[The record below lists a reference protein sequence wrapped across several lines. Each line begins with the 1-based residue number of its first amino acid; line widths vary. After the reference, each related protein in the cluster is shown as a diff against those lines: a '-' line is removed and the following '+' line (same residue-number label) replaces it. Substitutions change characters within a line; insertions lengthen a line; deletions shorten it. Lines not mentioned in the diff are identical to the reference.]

1 MFRHNTNRETC
12 PESWETRPK
21 EKTGRNKTMKHRIL
35 AAVLCV
41 CLALTSLYIPAL
53 AGDTE
58 NGTPAPME
66 EPVEATPAP
75 AETTPAPVEE
85 MTVEAEEQP
94 LEAADVPS
102 TQAWGDPKIHGVV
115 LEVGTYY
122 KNDPSASC
130 GFSEATAD
138 DYNFYFDGT
147 TLFLRNADLKGTG
160 NQPMGSAL
168 LTVFIPLVIDLT
180 GENRFSV
187 NANYTPITG
196 GDITIRGDGSLA
208 LEGGITAITRLTMES
223 GTVTV
228 DRIQPRSFGASGKGL
243 CYKGGNFT
251 ATAFG
256 GDGDGSYGPYYG
268 LNIIAEFYRW
278 KTNLSKDY
286 MPSIFETCPDPN
298 GISLSLVQ
306 MDDPFRSK
314 LRVNPATNEWEVSYD
329 GGTTWKS
336 LGVKA
341 TGEDGKDGR
350 DGRTPSV
357 GLNGNWWIGS
367 MDTGVKAVGTDGR
380 DGVDGKNGADGLTPA
395 IGENGNWWIG
405 DTDTGVKAGGA
416 DGKDGTDGLTPTIGE
431 NGNWWIGDT
440 DTGVKAAASDGRDG
454 ADGKDG
460 VDGKDGANGK
470 DGVDGKDGT
479 DGAQGAPGL
488 TPSIGGNGNWWL
500 GNTDTGVRAAGTTGA
515 TGAAGATGATGA
527 TGAAGRNGTD
537 GKDGKDGKDGV
548 GIREVS
554 LNGSGELIVTLTD
567 GTETNLGKITGKD
580 GAPGVGISSVQVGE
594 NGMLTVT
601 LSNGESVEAG
611 AVFSAQEGKTVKT
624 VSYITAAAA
633 VLAFL
638 WLAVLTALFAKSR
651 RTAVHR

>member
-1 MFRHNTNRETC
+1 
-12 PESWETRPK
+12 
-21 EKTGRNKTMKHRIL
+21 MKHRIL
-35 AAVLCV
+35 AAMICV
-41 CLALTSLYIPAL
+41 CAALTSLCVPAL
-53 AGDTE
+53 ADDTE
-58 NGTPAPME
+58 AETPV
-66 EPVEATPAP
+66 PVEATPAP
-75 AETTPAPVEE
+75 AETTPAPAETTPAPVVEPVEE
-85 MTVEAEEQP
+85 TTAQP
-94 LEAADVPS
+94 LGAANVPS
-102 TQAWGDPKIHGVV
+102 VRANWNDPKINGTF

-122 KNDPSASC
+122 KNDPSNNR

-168 LTVFIPLVIDLT
+168 LLVYIPLVIDLT

-187 NANYTPITG
+187 NTSYYPIIAQN
-196 GDITIRGDGSLA
+196 ITIRGSGSLT
-208 LEGGITAITRLTMES
+208 LVGGTANITRLTMES
-223 GTVTV
+223 GTFIT
-228 DRIQPRSFGASGKGL
+228 DDLRPSSTSAEGKGL
-243 CYKGGNFT
+243 YFNGGCFT
-251 ATAFG
+251 ANQHFSG
-256 GDGDGSYGPYYG
+256 QMG
-268 LNIIAEFYRW
+268 LYIGAEFYRW
-278 KTNLSKDY
+278 KTDLSRDY
-286 MPSIFETCPDPN
+286 MPSIFETCPYP
-298 GISLSLVQ
+298 GGMPLSLVQ

-329 GGTTWKS
+329 SGTTWKS

-357 GLNGNWWIGS
+357 GPNGNWWIGI
-367 MDTGVKAVGTDGR
+367 MDTGVKAEGTDGR

-416 DGKDGTDGLTPTIGE
+416 DGKNGADGKDGTDGLTPTIGE

-440 DTGVKAAASDGRDG
+440 DTGVKAAAADGRDG

-460 VDGKDGANGK
+460 VDGKDGANGKDGIDGK

-554 LNGSGELIVTLTD
+554 LNDSGELIVALAD
-567 GTETNLGKITGKD
+567 GTETNLGKITGED

-601 LSNGESVEAG
+601 LTNGESVEAG
-611 AVFSAQEGKTVKT
+611 AVFSAQEGKTVRT

-633 VLAFL
+633 ALALL
-638 WLAVLTALFAKSR
+638 WLAVLTTLFAKSR

>member
-1 MFRHNTNRETC
+1 
-12 PESWETRPK
+12 
-21 EKTGRNKTMKHRIL
+21 MKHRIL
-35 AAVLCV
+35 AAMICV
-41 CLALTSLYIPAL
+41 CAALTSLCVPAL
-53 AGDTE
+53 ADDTE
-58 NGTPAPME
+58 AETPV
-66 EPVEATPAP
+66 PVEATPAP
-75 AETTPAPVEE
+75 AETTPAPVREPVGASVEE
-85 MTVEAEEQP
+85 TTAETKVQP
-94 LEAADVPS
+94 LEAANVPS
-102 TQAWGDPKIHGVV
+102 VRANWNDPKINGTF

-122 KNDPSASC
+122 KNDPSDNR

-168 LTVFIPLVIDLT
+168 LSVFIPLVIDLT

-187 NANYTPITG
+187 NTLYYPISASN
-196 GDITIRGDGSLA
+196 ITIRGSGSLT
-208 LEGGITAITRLTMES
+208 LTGGTACITNLTMES
-223 GTVTV
+223 GTVV
-228 DRIQPRSFGASGKGL
+228 ADRIQPSTFAAPDKGL
-243 CYKGGNFT
+243 YYKGGNFT
-251 ATAFG
+251 VTAFG

-268 LNIIAEFYRW
+268 LYIFAEFYRW

-314 LRVNPATNEWEVSYD
+314 LRVNPDTNEWEVSYD
-329 GGTTWKS
+329 SGITWKS

-416 DGKDGTDGLTPTIGE
+416 DGKDGADGLTPTIGE

-440 DTGVKAAASDGRDG
+440 DTGVKAAAADGRDG

-460 VDGKDGANGK
+460 VDGKDGANGKDGIDGK

-554 LNGSGELIVTLTD
+554 LNDSGELIVTLTD
-567 GTETNLGKITGKD
+567 GTETNLGKITGED

-611 AVFSAQEGKTVKT
+611 AVFSAQEGKTVRT

-633 VLAFL
+633 ALAFL
-638 WLAVLTALFAKSR
+638 WLAVLTTLFAKSR

>member
-1 MFRHNTNRETC
+1 
-12 PESWETRPK
+12 
-21 EKTGRNKTMKHRIL
+21 MKHRIL
-35 AAVLCV
+35 AAMICV
-41 CLALTSLYIPAL
+41 CLALTSLCIPAL
-53 AGDTE
+53 ADDTE
-58 NGTPAPME
+58 AETPV
-66 EPVEATPAP
+66 PVEATPAP
-75 AETTPAPVEE
+75 AETTPAPVMEPVEETVGASVEE
-85 MTVEAEEQP
+85 MTAQP
-94 LEAADVPS
+94 LGAANVPS
-102 TQAWGDPKIHGVV
+102 VRANWNDPKINGVF

-122 KNDPSASC
+122 KNDPSDNR

-138 DYNFYFDGT
+138 DYNFRFDGT

-168 LTVFIPLVIDLT
+168 LSVFIPLVIDLT

-187 NANYTPITG
+187 NTSYYPIIAPN
-196 GDITIRGDGSLA
+196 ITIRGNGSLT
-208 LEGGITAITRLTMES
+208 LVGETAYITRLTMES
-223 GTVTV
+223 GTFITDDLRPSSTSAEGRGLYFNGGRFTV
-228 DRIQPRSFGASGKGL
+228 NKRFDWQMGL
-243 CYKGGNFT
+243 YIG
-251 ATAFG
+251 
-256 GDGDGSYGPYYG
+256 
-268 LNIIAEFYRW
+268 AEFYRW
-278 KTNLSKDY
+278 KTDLSRDY
-286 MPSIFETCPDPN
+286 MPSIFETCPYPDGKP
-298 GISLSLVQ
+298 LSLVQ

-341 TGEDGKDGR
+341 TGEDGKDG
-350 DGRTPSV
+350 
-357 GLNGNWWIGS
+357 
-367 MDTGVKAVGTDGR
+367 
-380 DGVDGKNGADGLTPA
+380 
-395 IGENGNWWIG
+395 
-405 DTDTGVKAGGA
+405 
-416 DGKDGTDGLTPTIGE
+416 TDGLTPTIGE

-440 DTGVKAAASDGRDG
+440 DTGVKAAAADGRDG

-460 VDGKDGANGK
+460 VDGKDGANGKDGIDGK

-554 LNGSGELIVTLTD
+554 LNDSGELIVALTD
-567 GTETNLGKITGKD
+567 GTETNLGKITGED

-611 AVFSAQEGKTVKT
+611 AVFSAQEGKTVRT

-633 VLAFL
+633 ALAFL
-638 WLAVLTALFAKSR
+638 WLAVLTTLFAKSR

>member
-1 MFRHNTNRETC
+1 
-12 PESWETRPK
+12 
-21 EKTGRNKTMKHRIL
+21 MKHRIL
-35 AAVLCV
+35 AAMICV
-41 CLALTSLYIPAL
+41 CLALTSLCVPAL
-53 AGDTE
+53 ADDTE
-58 NGTPAPME
+58 AETPV
-66 EPVEATPAP
+66 PVEATPAP
-75 AETTPAPVEE
+75 AEATPAPVMEPVEETVGASVEE
-85 MTVEAEEQP
+85 MTAQP
-94 LEAADVPS
+94 LGAANVPS
-102 TQAWGDPKIHGVV
+102 VRANWNDPKINGTF

-122 KNDPSASC
+122 KNDPSDNR

-168 LTVFIPLVIDLT
+168 LSVFIPLVIDLT

-187 NANYTPITG
+187 NTSYYPIIAPN
-196 GDITIRGDGSLA
+196 ITIRGNGSLT
-208 LEGGITAITRLTMES
+208 LVGETAYITRLTMES
-223 GTVTV
+223 GTFITDDLRPSSTSAEGRGLYFNGGRFTV
-228 DRIQPRSFGASGKGL
+228 NKHFDWQMGL
-243 CYKGGNFT
+243 YIG
-251 ATAFG
+251 
-256 GDGDGSYGPYYG
+256 
-268 LNIIAEFYRW
+268 AEFYRW
-278 KTNLSKDY
+278 KTDLSRDY
-286 MPSIFETCPDPN
+286 MPSIFETCPYPDGKP
-298 GISLSLVQ
+298 LSLVQ

-329 GGTTWKS
+329 SGTTWKS

-341 TGEDGKDGR
+341 TGE
-350 DGRTPSV
+350 
-357 GLNGNWWIGS
+357 
-367 MDTGVKAVGTDGR
+367 
-380 DGVDGKNGADGLTPA
+380 
-395 IGENGNWWIG
+395 
-405 DTDTGVKAGGA
+405 

-440 DTGVKAAASDGRDG
+440 DTGVKAAAADGRDG

-460 VDGKDGANGK
+460 VDGKDGANGKDGIDGK

-488 TPSIGGNGNWWL
+488 TPSIGDNGNWWL
-500 GNTDTGVRAAGTTGA
+500 GDTDTGVRAAGTTGA

-554 LNGSGELIVTLTD
+554 LNDSGELIVTFTD
-567 GTETNLGKITGKD
+567 GTETNLGKITGED

-594 NGMLTVT
+594 NGILTVT

-611 AVFSAQEGKTVKT
+611 AVFSAQEGKTVRT

-633 VLAFL
+633 ALAFL
-638 WLAVLTALFAKSR
+638 WLAVLTTLFAKSR

>member
-1 MFRHNTNRETC
+1 
-12 PESWETRPK
+12 
-21 EKTGRNKTMKHRIL
+21 MKHRIL
-35 AAVLCV
+35 AAMICV
-41 CLALTSLYIPAL
+41 CLALTSLCIPAL
-53 AGDTE
+53 ADDTE
-58 NGTPAPME
+58 AETPV
-66 EPVEATPAP
+66 PVEATPAP
-75 AETTPAPVEE
+75 AETTPAPVVEPVEE
-85 MTVEAEEQP
+85 TTAQP
-94 LEAADVPS
+94 LGAANVPS
-102 TQAWGDPKIHGVV
+102 VRANWNDPKINGTF

-122 KNDPSASC
+122 KNDPSDNR

-147 TLFLRNADLKGTG
+147 TLFLRNADLKGKG

-168 LTVFIPLVIDLT
+168 LSVYIPLVIDLT

-187 NANYTPITG
+187 NANDTPITG

-223 GTVTV
+223 GTVV
-228 DRIQPRSFGASGKGL
+228 ADRIQPSTFAAPRKGL
-243 CYKGGNFT
+243 YYKGGNFT
-251 ATAFG
+251 VTAFG

-268 LNIIAEFYRW
+268 LYIFAEFYRW

-314 LRVNPATNEWEVSYD
+314 LRVNPDTNEWEVSYD
-329 GGTTWKS
+329 SGITWKS

-341 TGEDGKDGR
+341 TGEDGKDG
-350 DGRTPSV
+350 
-357 GLNGNWWIGS
+357 
-367 MDTGVKAVGTDGR
+367 A
-380 DGVDGKNGADGLTPA
+380 
-395 IGENGNWWIG
+395 
-405 DTDTGVKAGGA
+405 
-416 DGKDGTDGLTPTIGE
+416 DGLTPTIGE

-460 VDGKDGANGK
+460 VDGKDGANGKDGIDGK

-554 LNGSGELIVTLTD
+554 LNDSGELIVALTD
-567 GTETNLGKITGKD
+567 GTETNLGKITGED

-611 AVFSAQEGKTVKT
+611 AVFSAQEGKTVRT

-633 VLAFL
+633 ALAFL

>member
-1 MFRHNTNRETC
+1 
-12 PESWETRPK
+12 
-21 EKTGRNKTMKHRIL
+21 MKHRIL
-35 AAVLCV
+35 AAMICV
-41 CLALTSLYIPAL
+41 CAALTSLCVPAL
-53 AGDTE
+53 ADDTE
-58 NGTPAPME
+58 AETPV
-66 EPVEATPAP
+66 PVEATPAP
-75 AETTPAPVEE
+75 AETTPAPVGEPVEE
-85 MTVEAEEQP
+85 TTAQP
-94 LEAADVPS
+94 LGAANVPS
-102 TQAWGDPKIHGVV
+102 VRANWNDPKINGVF

-122 KNDPSASC
+122 KNDPSDNR

-138 DYNFYFDGT
+138 DYNFRFDGT

-168 LTVFIPLVIDLT
+168 LSVFIPLVIDLT

-187 NANYTPITG
+187 NTSYYPIIAPN
-196 GDITIRGDGSLA
+196 ITIRGNGSLT
-208 LEGGITAITRLTMES
+208 LVGETAYITRLTMES
-223 GTVTV
+223 GTFITDDLRPSSTSAEGRGLYFNGGRFTV
-228 DRIQPRSFGASGKGL
+228 NKRFDWQMGL
-243 CYKGGNFT
+243 YIG
-251 ATAFG
+251 
-256 GDGDGSYGPYYG
+256 
-268 LNIIAEFYRW
+268 AEFYRW
-278 KTNLSKDY
+278 KTDLSRDY
-286 MPSIFETCPDPN
+286 MPSIFETCPYPDGKP
-298 GISLSLVQ
+298 LSLVQ

-329 GGTTWKS
+329 SGTTWKS

-380 DGVDGKNGADGLTPA
+380 DGVDGKNGADGKDGADGLTPV
-395 IGENGNWWIG
+395 IGENGNWWTG

-416 DGKDGTDGLTPTIGE
+416 D
-431 NGNWWIGDT
+431 
-440 DTGVKAAASDGRDG
+440 
-454 ADGKDG
+454 
-460 VDGKDGANGK
+460 GK

-500 GNTDTGVRAAGTTGA
+500 GNTDTGVRAVGTTGA

-527 TGAAGRNGTD
+527 PGAAGRNGTD

-554 LNGSGELIVTLTD
+554 LNDSGELIVTLTD
-567 GTETNLGKITGKD
+567 GTETNLGKITGED

-611 AVFSAQEGKTVKT
+611 AVFSAQEGKTVRT

-633 VLAFL
+633 ALAFL

-651 RTAVHR
+651 RTAYK

>member
-1 MFRHNTNRETC
+1 
-12 PESWETRPK
+12 
-21 EKTGRNKTMKHRIL
+21 MKHRIL
-35 AAVLCV
+35 AAMICV
-41 CLALTSLYIPAL
+41 CLALTSLCIPAL
-53 AGDTE
+53 ADDTE
-58 NGTPAPME
+58 AETPV
-66 EPVEATPAP
+66 PVEATPAP
-75 AETTPAPVEE
+75 AETTPAPVMEPVEETVGASVEE
-85 MTVEAEEQP
+85 MTAQP
-94 LEAADVPS
+94 LGAANVPS
-102 TQAWGDPKIHGVV
+102 VRANWNDPKINGTF

-122 KNDPSASC
+122 KNDPSDNR

-168 LTVFIPLVIDLT
+168 LSVFIPLVIDLT

-187 NANYTPITG
+187 NTLYYPIIAPN
-196 GDITIRGDGSLA
+196 ITIRGNGSLT
-208 LEGGITAITRLTMES
+208 LVGETVYITRLTMES
-223 GTVTV
+223 GTFITDDLRPSSTSAEGRGLYFNGGRFTV
-228 DRIQPRSFGASGKGL
+228 NKRFDWQMGL
-243 CYKGGNFT
+243 YIG
-251 ATAFG
+251 
-256 GDGDGSYGPYYG
+256 
-268 LNIIAEFYRW
+268 AEFYRW
-278 KTNLSKDY
+278 KTDLSRDY
-286 MPSIFETCPDPN
+286 MPSIFETCPYPDGKP
-298 GISLSLVQ
+298 LSLVQ

-329 GGTTWKS
+329 SGITWKS

-367 MDTGVKAVGTDGR
+367 MDTGVKAVGIDGR
-380 DGVDGKNGADGLTPA
+380 DGVDGKNGADGKDGADGLTPV

-440 DTGVKAAASDGRDG
+440 DTGVKAAAADGRDG

-460 VDGKDGANGK
+460 VDGKDGANGKDGIDGK

-554 LNGSGELIVTLTD
+554 LNDSGELIVTLTD
-567 GTETNLGKITGKD
+567 GTETNLGKITGED

-611 AVFSAQEGKTVKT
+611 AVFSAQEGKTVRT

-633 VLAFL
+633 ALAFL
-638 WLAVLTALFAKSR
+638 WLAVLTTLFAKSR

>member
-1 MFRHNTNRETC
+1 
-12 PESWETRPK
+12 
-21 EKTGRNKTMKHRIL
+21 
-35 AAVLCV
+35 
-41 CLALTSLYIPAL
+41 
-53 AGDTE
+53 
-58 NGTPAPME
+58 
-66 EPVEATPAP
+66 
-75 AETTPAPVEE
+75 
-85 MTVEAEEQP
+85 
-94 LEAADVPS
+94 
-102 TQAWGDPKIHGVV
+102 
-115 LEVGTYY
+115 
-122 KNDPSASC
+122 
-130 GFSEATAD
+130 
-138 DYNFYFDGT
+138 
-147 TLFLRNADLKGTG
+147 
-160 NQPMGSAL
+160 MGSAL
-168 LTVFIPLVIDLT
+168 LSVFIPLVIDLT

-187 NANYTPITG
+187 NTSYYPIIAQN
-196 GDITIRGDGSLA
+196 ITIRGSGSLT
-208 LEGGITAITRLTMES
+208 LVGGTANITRLTMES
-223 GTVTV
+223 GTFIT
-228 DRIQPRSFGASGKGL
+228 DDLRPSSTSAEGKGL
-243 CYKGGNFT
+243 YFNGGCFT
-251 ATAFG
+251 ANQHFG
-256 GDGDGSYGPYYG
+256 GQMG
-268 LNIIAEFYRW
+268 LYIGAEFYRW
-278 KTNLSKDY
+278 KTDLSRDY
-286 MPSIFETCPDPN
+286 MPSIFETCPYP
-298 GISLSLVQ
+298 GGMPLSLVQ

-329 GGTTWKS
+329 SGSTWKS

-440 DTGVKAAASDGRDG
+440 DTGVKAAAADGRDG

-460 VDGKDGANGK
+460 VDGKDGANGKDGIDGK

-554 LNGSGELIVTLTD
+554 LNDSGELIVALTD
-567 GTETNLGKITGKD
+567 GTETNLGKITGED

-601 LSNGESVEAG
+601 LTNGESVEAG
-611 AVFSAQEGKTVKT
+611 AVFSAQEGKTVRT

-633 VLAFL
+633 ALAFL
-638 WLAVLTALFAKSR
+638 WLAVLTTLFAKSR

>member
-1 MFRHNTNRETC
+1 
-12 PESWETRPK
+12 
-21 EKTGRNKTMKHRIL
+21 MKHRIL
-35 AAVLCV
+35 AAMICV
-41 CLALTSLYIPAL
+41 CLALTSLCIPAL
-53 AGDTE
+53 ADDTE
-58 NGTPAPME
+58 AETPV
-66 EPVEATPAP
+66 PVEATPAP
-75 AETTPAPVEE
+75 AETTPAPVMEPVEE
-85 MTVEAEEQP
+85 TTAQP
-94 LEAADVPS
+94 LGAANVPS
-102 TQAWGDPKIHGVV
+102 VRANWNDPKINGVF

-122 KNDPSASC
+122 KNDPSDNR

-168 LTVFIPLVIDLT
+168 LSVFIPLVIDLT

-187 NANYTPITG
+187 NTSYYPIIAPN
-196 GDITIRGDGSLA
+196 ITIRGNGSLT
-208 LEGGITAITRLTMES
+208 LVGDIVYITRLTMES
-223 GTVTV
+223 GTFITDDLRPSSTSAEGRGLYFNGGRFTV
-228 DRIQPRSFGASGKGL
+228 NKHFDWQMGL
-243 CYKGGNFT
+243 YIG
-251 ATAFG
+251 
-256 GDGDGSYGPYYG
+256 
-268 LNIIAEFYRW
+268 AEFYRW
-278 KTNLSKDY
+278 KTDLSRDY
-286 MPSIFETCPDPN
+286 MPSIFETCPYP
-298 GISLSLVQ
+298 GGKPLSLVQ

-341 TGEDGKDGR
+341 TGE
-350 DGRTPSV
+350 
-357 GLNGNWWIGS
+357 
-367 MDTGVKAVGTDGR
+367 
-380 DGVDGKNGADGLTPA
+380 
-395 IGENGNWWIG
+395 
-405 DTDTGVKAGGA
+405 

-460 VDGKDGANGK
+460 VDGKDGANGKDGIDGK

-554 LNGSGELIVTLTD
+554 LNDSGELIVTLTD
-567 GTETNLGKITGKD
+567 GTETNLGKITGED

-611 AVFSAQEGKTVKT
+611 AVFSAQEGKTVRT

-633 VLAFL
+633 ALAFL
-638 WLAVLTALFAKSR
+638 WLAVLTTLFAKSR

>member
-1 MFRHNTNRETC
+1 
-12 PESWETRPK
+12 
-21 EKTGRNKTMKHRIL
+21 MKHRIL
-35 AAVLCV
+35 AAMICV
-41 CLALTSLYIPAL
+41 CAALTSLCVPAL
-53 AGDTE
+53 ADDTE
-58 NGTPAPME
+58 AETPV
-66 EPVEATPAP
+66 PVEATPAP
-75 AETTPAPVEE
+75 AETTPAPVGEPVEE
-85 MTVEAEEQP
+85 TVGASVEETTAETKVQP
-94 LEAADVPS
+94 LEAANVPS
-102 TQAWGDPKIHGVV
+102 VRANWNDPKINGTF

-122 KNDPSASC
+122 KNDPSDNR

-168 LTVFIPLVIDLT
+168 LSVFIPLVIDLT

-187 NANYTPITG
+187 NTLYYPIIAPN
-196 GDITIRGDGSLA
+196 ITIRGNGSLT
-208 LEGGITAITRLTMES
+208 LVGETVYITRLTMES
-223 GTVTV
+223 GTFITDDLRPSSSAEGRGLYFNGGCFTV
-228 DRIQPRSFGASGKGL
+228 NKH
-243 CYKGGNFT
+243 
-251 ATAFG
+251 FG
-256 GDGDGSYGPYYG
+256 GQMG
-268 LNIIAEFYRW
+268 LYIGAEFYRW
-278 KTNLSKDY
+278 KTDLSRDY
-286 MPSIFETCPDPN
+286 MPSIFETCPYP
-298 GISLSLVQ
+298 GGMPLSLVQ

-329 GGTTWKS
+329 SGMTWKS

-380 DGVDGKNGADGLTPA
+380 DGVDGKNGADGLTP
-395 IGENGNWWIG
+395 
-405 DTDTGVKAGGA
+405 V
-416 DGKDGTDGLTPTIGE
+416 IGE

-460 VDGKDGANGK
+460 VDGKDGANGKDGIDGK

-554 LNGSGELIVTLTD
+554 LNDSGELIVTLTD
-567 GTETNLGKITGKD
+567 GTETNLGKITGED

-611 AVFSAQEGKTVKT
+611 AVFSAQEGKTVRT

-633 VLAFL
+633 ALAFL
-638 WLAVLTALFAKSR
+638 WLAVLTTLFAKSR

>member
-1 MFRHNTNRETC
+1 
-12 PESWETRPK
+12 
-21 EKTGRNKTMKHRIL
+21 MKHRIL
-35 AAVLCV
+35 AAMICV
-41 CLALTSLYIPAL
+41 CAALTSLCVPAL
-53 AGDTE
+53 ADDTE
-58 NGTPAPME
+58 AETPV
-66 EPVEATPAP
+66 PVEATPAP
-75 AETTPAPVEE
+75 AETTPAPAGEPVEE
-85 MTVEAEEQP
+85 TTAQP
-94 LEAADVPS
+94 LGAANVPS
-102 TQAWGDPKIHGVV
+102 VRANWNDPKINGTF

-122 KNDPSASC
+122 KNDPSDNR

-168 LTVFIPLVIDLT
+168 LSVFIPLVIDLT

-187 NANYTPITG
+187 NTSYYPIIAPN
-196 GDITIRGDGSLA
+196 ITIRGNGSLT
-208 LEGGITAITRLTMES
+208 LVGETAYITRLTMES
-223 GTVTV
+223 GTFITDDLRPSSTSAEGRGLYFNGGRFTV
-228 DRIQPRSFGASGKGL
+228 NKRFDWQMGL
-243 CYKGGNFT
+243 YIG
-251 ATAFG
+251 
-256 GDGDGSYGPYYG
+256 
-268 LNIIAEFYRW
+268 AEFYRW
-278 KTNLSKDY
+278 KTDLSRDY
-286 MPSIFETCPDPN
+286 MPSIFETCPYPDGKP
-298 GISLSLVQ
+298 LSLVQ

-329 GGTTWKS
+329 SGMTWKS

-380 DGVDGKNGADGLTPA
+380 DGVDGKNGTDGLTPA

-470 DGVDGKDGT
+470 DGIDGKDGVDGKDGT

-548 GIREVS
+548 GIRAVS
-554 LNGSGELIVTLTD
+554 LNDSGELIVTLTD
-567 GTETNLGKITGKD
+567 GTETNLGKITGED

-611 AVFSAQEGKTVKT
+611 AVFSAQEGKTVRT

-633 VLAFL
+633 ALAFL
-638 WLAVLTALFAKSR
+638 WLAVLTTLFAKSR

>member
-1 MFRHNTNRETC
+1 
-12 PESWETRPK
+12 
-21 EKTGRNKTMKHRIL
+21 MKHRIL
-35 AAVLCV
+35 AAMICV
-41 CLALTSLYIPAL
+41 CLALTSLCVPAL
-53 AGDTE
+53 ADDTE
-58 NGTPAPME
+58 AETPV
-66 EPVEATPAP
+66 PVEATPAP
-75 AETTPAPVEE
+75 AETTPAPVVEPVEETVGASVEE
-85 MTVEAEEQP
+85 MTAQP
-94 LEAADVPS
+94 LGAASVPS
-102 TQAWGDPKIHGVV
+102 VRANWNDPKINGTF
-115 LEVGTYY
+115 LEAGTYY
-122 KNDPSASC
+122 KNDPSDNR

-168 LTVFIPLVIDLT
+168 LSVYIPLVIDLT

-187 NANYTPITG
+187 NTSYYPIIASN
-196 GDITIRGDGSLA
+196 ITIRGNGSLT
-208 LEGGITAITRLTMES
+208 LVGETAYITRLTMES
-223 GTVTV
+223 GTFITDDLRPSSTSAEGRGLYFNGGRFTV
-228 DRIQPRSFGASGKGL
+228 NKRFDWQMGL
-243 CYKGGNFT
+243 YIG
-251 ATAFG
+251 
-256 GDGDGSYGPYYG
+256 
-268 LNIIAEFYRW
+268 AEFYRW
-278 KTNLSKDY
+278 KTDLSRDY
-286 MPSIFETCPDPN
+286 MPSIFETCPYPDGKP
-298 GISLSLVQ
+298 LSLVQ

-329 GGTTWKS
+329 SGITWKS

-357 GLNGNWWIGS
+357 GPNGNWWIGS
-367 MDTGVKAVGTDGR
+367 MDTGVKAAGTDGR
-380 DGVDGKNGADGLTPA
+380 DGTDGKDGADGLTPV

-405 DTDTGVKAGGA
+405 DTDTGVKAGGT
-416 DGKDGTDGLTPTIGE
+416 DGKDGADGLTPVIGE

-440 DTGVKAAASDGRDG
+440 DTGVKAAAADGRDG

-515 TGAAGATGATGA
+515 TGAAGAAGATGA

-554 LNGSGELIVTLTD
+554 LNDSGELIVALTD
-567 GTETNLGKITGKD
+567 GTETNLGKITGED

-633 VLAFL
+633 ALAFL

-651 RTAVHR
+651 RTAIHR

>member
-1 MFRHNTNRETC
+1 
-12 PESWETRPK
+12 
-21 EKTGRNKTMKHRIL
+21 MKHRIL
-35 AAVLCV
+35 AAMICV
-41 CLALTSLYIPAL
+41 CLALTSLCIPAL
-53 AGDTE
+53 ADDTE
-58 NGTPAPME
+58 AETPV
-66 EPVEATPAP
+66 PVEATPAP
-75 AETTPAPVEE
+75 AETTPAPVMEPVEETVGASVEE
-85 MTVEAEEQP
+85 MTAQP
-94 LEAADVPS
+94 LGAANVPS
-102 TQAWGDPKIHGVV
+102 VRANWNDPKINGVF

-122 KNDPSASC
+122 KNDPSDNS

-138 DYNFYFDGT
+138 DYNFRFDGT

-168 LTVFIPLVIDLT
+168 LSVFIPLVIDLT

-187 NANYTPITG
+187 NTSYYPIIAPN
-196 GDITIRGDGSLA
+196 ITIRGNGSLTLVGETA
-208 LEGGITAITRLTMES
+208 YITKLTMES
-223 GTVTV
+223 GTFITDDLRPSSTSAEGRGLYFNGGRFTV
-228 DRIQPRSFGASGKGL
+228 NKRFDWQMGL
-243 CYKGGNFT
+243 YIG
-251 ATAFG
+251 
-256 GDGDGSYGPYYG
+256 
-268 LNIIAEFYRW
+268 AEFYRW
-278 KTNLSKDY
+278 KTDLSRDY
-286 MPSIFETCPDPN
+286 MPSIFETCPYPDGKP
-298 GISLSLVQ
+298 LSLVQ

-329 GGTTWKS
+329 SGITWKS

-380 DGVDGKNGADGLTPA
+380 DGVDGKDGADGLTPA

-440 DTGVKAAASDGRDG
+440 DTGVKAAAADGRDG

-460 VDGKDGANGK
+460 VDGKDGANGKDGIDGK

-537 GKDGKDGKDGV
+537 GKDGKDGV

-554 LNGSGELIVTLTD
+554 LNDSGELIVALTD
-567 GTETNLGKITGKD
+567 GTETNLGKITGED

-611 AVFSAQEGKTVKT
+611 AVFSAQEGKTVRT

-633 VLAFL
+633 ALAFL
-638 WLAVLTALFAKSR
+638 WLAVLTTLFAKSR

>member
-1 MFRHNTNRETC
+1 
-12 PESWETRPK
+12 
-21 EKTGRNKTMKHRIL
+21 MKRRIL
-35 AAVLCV
+35 AAILCA
-41 CLALTSLYIPAL
+41 CLALTSLCVPAL
-53 AGDTE
+53 ADDAE
-58 NGTPAPME
+58 AETPV
-66 EPVEATPAP
+66 PVEATPAP
-75 AETTPAPVEE
+75 AEATPAPVEA
-85 MTVEAEEQP
+85 TPAPVEATPAPVEATPAPVEATPAPVEATPAPIVEESEEQP
-94 LEAADVPS
+94 LEAANVPS
-102 TQAWGDPKIHGVV
+102 VRANWKDPKINGTF

-122 KNDPSASC
+122 KNDPSDNR

-160 NQPMGSAL
+160 KQPMGSSL

-187 NANYTPITG
+187 NTSYYPISAQ
-196 GDITIRGDGSLA
+196 DITIRGNGSLTLVGNIA
-208 LEGGITAITRLTMES
+208 YITRLTMES
-223 GTVTV
+223 GTFITDDLRPSSTSV
-228 DRIQPRSFGASGKGL
+228 AGKGL
-243 CYKGGNFT
+243 YFNGGCFT
-251 ATAFG
+251 ANQHF
-256 GDGDGSYGPYYG
+256 DWQMG
-268 LNIIAEFYRW
+268 LYIGAEFYRW
-278 KTNLSKDY
+278 KTDLSRDY
-286 MPSIFETCPDPN
+286 MPSIFETCPYPDGKP
-298 GISLSLVQ
+298 LSLVQ

-329 GGTTWKS
+329 SGTTWKS

-357 GLNGNWWIGS
+357 GPNGNWWIGS
-367 MDTGVKAVGTDGR
+367 RDTGVKAEGTDGR
-380 DGVDGKNGADGLTPA
+380 DGVDGKNGADGLTPV

-416 DGKDGTDGLTPTIGE
+416 DGKDGADGLTPTIGE

-440 DTGVKAAASDGRDG
+440 DTGVKAAAADGRDG

-460 VDGKDGANGK
+460 VDGKDGAN
-470 DGVDGKDGT
+470 GKDGT

-554 LNGSGELIVTLTD
+554 LNDSGELIVTLTD
-567 GTETNLGKITGKD
+567 GTETNLGKITGED

-611 AVFSAQEGKTVKT
+611 AVFSAQEGKTVRT

-633 VLAFL
+633 ALAFL
-638 WLAVLTALFAKSR
+638 WLAVLTTLFAKSR

>member
-1 MFRHNTNRETC
+1 
-12 PESWETRPK
+12 
-21 EKTGRNKTMKHRIL
+21 MKHRIL
-35 AAVLCV
+35 AAMICV
-41 CLALTSLYIPAL
+41 CLALTSLCVPAL
-53 AGDTE
+53 ADDTE
-58 NGTPAPME
+58 AETPV
-66 EPVEATPAP
+66 PVEATPAP
-75 AETTPAPVEE
+75 AETTPAPVMEPVEETVGASVEE
-85 MTVEAEEQP
+85 MTAQP
-94 LEAADVPS
+94 LGAANVPS
-102 TQAWGDPKIHGVV
+102 VRANWNDPKINGVF

-122 KNDPSASC
+122 KNDPSDNR

-138 DYNFYFDGT
+138 DYNFRFDGT
-147 TLFLRNADLKGTG
+147 TLFLRNADLKGTE

-168 LTVFIPLVIDLT
+168 FSVFIPLVIDLT

-187 NANYTPITG
+187 NTSYYPIIAPN
-196 GDITIRGDGSLA
+196 ITIRGNGSLT
-208 LEGGITAITRLTMES
+208 LVGETAYITRLTMES
-223 GTVTV
+223 GTFITDDLRPSSTSAEGRGLYFNGGRFTV
-228 DRIQPRSFGASGKGL
+228 NKRFDWQMGL
-243 CYKGGNFT
+243 YIG
-251 ATAFG
+251 
-256 GDGDGSYGPYYG
+256 
-268 LNIIAEFYRW
+268 AEFYRW
-278 KTNLSKDY
+278 KTDLSRDY
-286 MPSIFETCPDPN
+286 MPSIFETCPYPDGKP
-298 GISLSLVQ
+298 LSLVQ

-329 GGTTWKS
+329 SGITWKS

-440 DTGVKAAASDGRDG
+440 DTGVKAAAADGRDG

-460 VDGKDGANGK
+460 VDGKDGANGKDGIDGK

-554 LNGSGELIVTLTD
+554 LNDSGELIVALTD
-567 GTETNLGKITGKD
+567 GTETNLGKITGED

-594 NGMLTVT
+594 NGILTVT

-611 AVFSAQEGKTVKT
+611 AVFSAQEGKTVRT

-633 VLAFL
+633 ALAFL
-638 WLAVLTALFAKSR
+638 WLAVLTTLFAKSR

>member
-1 MFRHNTNRETC
+1 
-12 PESWETRPK
+12 
-21 EKTGRNKTMKHRIL
+21 MKHRIL
-35 AAVLCV
+35 AAMICV
-41 CLALTSLYIPAL
+41 CVALTSLCVPAL
-53 AGDTE
+53 ADDTE
-58 NGTPAPME
+58 AETPV
-66 EPVEATPAP
+66 PVEATPAP
-75 AETTPAPVEE
+75 AETTPAPAGEPVEE
-85 MTVEAEEQP
+85 TTAQP
-94 LEAADVPS
+94 LGTANVPS
-102 TQAWGDPKIHGVV
+102 VRANWNDPKINGTF

-122 KNDPSASC
+122 KNDPSDNR

-138 DYNFYFDGT
+138 DYNFRFDGT

-168 LTVFIPLVIDLT
+168 LSVFIPLVIDLT

-187 NANYTPITG
+187 NTSYYPIIAPN
-196 GDITIRGDGSLA
+196 ITIRGNGSLT
-208 LEGGITAITRLTMES
+208 LVGETAYITRLTMES
-223 GTVTV
+223 GTFITDDLRPSSTSAEGRGLYFNGGRFTV
-228 DRIQPRSFGASGKGL
+228 NKRFDWQMGL
-243 CYKGGNFT
+243 YIG
-251 ATAFG
+251 
-256 GDGDGSYGPYYG
+256 
-268 LNIIAEFYRW
+268 AEFYRW
-278 KTNLSKDY
+278 KTDLSRDY
-286 MPSIFETCPDPN
+286 MPSIFETCPYPDGKP
-298 GISLSLVQ
+298 LSLVQ

-329 GGTTWKS
+329 SGITWKS

-380 DGVDGKNGADGLTPA
+380 DGVDGKNGTDGLTPA

-460 VDGKDGANGK
+460 VDGKDGANGKDGIDGK

-554 LNGSGELIVTLTD
+554 LNDSGELIVALTD
-567 GTETNLGKITGKD
+567 GTETNLGKITGED

-611 AVFSAQEGKTVKT
+611 AVFSAQEGKTVRT

-633 VLAFL
+633 ALAFL
-638 WLAVLTALFAKSR
+638 WLAVLTTLFAKSR

>member
-1 MFRHNTNRETC
+1 
-12 PESWETRPK
+12 
-21 EKTGRNKTMKHRIL
+21 MKHRIL
-35 AAVLCV
+35 AAMICV
-41 CLALTSLYIPAL
+41 CAALTSLCVPAL
-53 AGDTE
+53 ADDTE
-58 NGTPAPME
+58 AETPV
-66 EPVEATPAP
+66 PVEATPAP
-75 AETTPAPVEE
+75 AETTPAPVVEPVEE
-85 MTVEAEEQP
+85 TTAQP
-94 LEAADVPS
+94 LGAANVPS
-102 TQAWGDPKIHGVV
+102 VRANWNDPKINGTF

-122 KNDPSASC
+122 KNDPSDNR

-168 LTVFIPLVIDLT
+168 LSVFIPLVIDLT

-187 NANYTPITG
+187 NANDTPITG

-223 GTVTV
+223 GTVV
-228 DRIQPRSFGASGKGL
+228 ADRIQPSTCAAPGKGL
-243 CYKGGNFT
+243 YYKGGNFT
-251 ATAFG
+251 VTAFG

-268 LNIIAEFYRW
+268 LYIFAEFYRW

-314 LRVNPATNEWEVSYD
+314 LRVNPDTNEWEVSYD
-329 GGTTWKS
+329 SGTTWKS

-357 GLNGNWWIGS
+357 GPNGNWWIGS
-367 MDTGVKAVGTDGR
+367 MDTGVKAAGTDGR
-380 DGVDGKNGADGLTPA
+380 
-395 IGENGNWWIG
+395 
-405 DTDTGVKAGGA
+405 
-416 DGKDGTDGLTPTIGE
+416 DGTDGLTPVIGE

-440 DTGVKAAASDGRDG
+440 DTGVKAAAADGRDG

-515 TGAAGATGATGA
+515 TGAAGAAGATGA

-537 GKDGKDGKDGV
+537 GKDGKDGV

-554 LNGSGELIVTLTD
+554 LNDSGELIVTLTD
-567 GTETNLGKITGKD
+567 GTETNLGKITGED

-611 AVFSAQEGKTVKT
+611 AVFSAQEGKTVRT

-633 VLAFL
+633 ALAFL
-638 WLAVLTALFAKSR
+638 WLAVLTTLFAKSR

>member
-1 MFRHNTNRETC
+1 
-12 PESWETRPK
+12 
-21 EKTGRNKTMKHRIL
+21 MKHRIL
-35 AAVLCV
+35 AAMICV
-41 CLALTSLYIPAL
+41 CLALTSLCVPAL
-53 AGDTE
+53 ADDTE
-58 NGTPAPME
+58 AETPV
-66 EPVEATPAP
+66 PVEATPAP
-75 AETTPAPVEE
+75 AETTPAPVVEPVEETVGASVEE
-85 MTVEAEEQP
+85 MTAQP
-94 LEAADVPS
+94 LGAANVPS
-102 TQAWGDPKIHGVV
+102 VRANWNDPKINGTF
-115 LEVGTYY
+115 LEAGTYY
-122 KNDPSASC
+122 KNDPSDNR

-168 LTVFIPLVIDLT
+168 LSVFIPLVIDLT

-187 NANYTPITG
+187 NTSYYPIIAQN
-196 GDITIRGDGSLA
+196 ITIRGSGSLT
-208 LEGGITAITRLTMES
+208 LVGGTANITRLTMES
-223 GTVTV
+223 GTFIT
-228 DRIQPRSFGASGKGL
+228 DDLRPSSTSAEGKGL
-243 CYKGGNFT
+243 YFNGGSFT
-251 ATAFG
+251 ANQHFAG
-256 GDGDGSYGPYYG
+256 QMG
-268 LNIIAEFYRW
+268 LYIGAEFYRW
-278 KTNLSKDY
+278 KTDLSRDY
-286 MPSIFETCPDPN
+286 MPSIFETCPYP
-298 GISLSLVQ
+298 GGMPLSLIQ

-329 GGTTWKS
+329 SGTTWKS

-380 DGVDGKNGADGLTPA
+380 DGVDGKNGADG
-395 IGENGNWWIG
+395 
-405 DTDTGVKAGGA
+405 
-416 DGKDGTDGLTPTIGE
+416 KDGADGLTPVIGE

-470 DGVDGKDGT
+470 DGIDGKDGVDGKDGT
-479 DGAQGAPGL
+479 DGAPGL

-554 LNGSGELIVTLTD
+554 LNDSGELIVALTD
-567 GTETNLGKITGKD
+567 GTETNLGKITGED

-601 LSNGESVEAG
+601 LTNGESVEAG
-611 AVFSAQEGKTVKT
+611 AVFSAQEGKTVRT

-633 VLAFL
+633 ALAFL
-638 WLAVLTALFAKSR
+638 WLAVLTTLFAKSR

>member
-1 MFRHNTNRETC
+1 
-12 PESWETRPK
+12 
-21 EKTGRNKTMKHRIL
+21 MKRRIL
-35 AAVLCV
+35 AAIFCA
-41 CLALTSLYIPAL
+41 CLALTSLCVPAL
-53 AGDTE
+53 ADDAE
-58 NGTPAPME
+58 AETPV
-66 EPVEATPAP
+66 PVEATPAP
-75 AETTPAPVEE
+75 AEATPAPVEA
-85 MTVEAEEQP
+85 TPAPIVEESEEQP
-94 LEAADVPS
+94 LEAAAVSAVQGTQSILRINDVS
-102 TQAWGDPKIHGVV
+102 ID
-115 LEVGTYY
+115 ENTYY
-122 KNDPSASC
+122 KSDLAAPT
-130 GFSEATAD
+130 GYSEATEE
-138 DYNFYFDGT
+138 DYNFYYDARSR
-147 TLFLRNADLKGTG
+147 TLVLRNAV
-160 NQPMGSAL
+160 
-168 LTVFIPLVIDLT
+168 LTRTKPASTILYAYTMVGKPITIELI
-180 GENRFSV
+180 GENRLTV
-187 NANYTPITG
+187 P
-196 GDITIRGDGSLA
+196 DGSSVPINIGDVIIKGSGSLT
-208 LEGGITAITRLTMES
+208 LVGGITYITKLTMDS
-223 GTVTV
+223 GTFITDDLRPV
-228 DRIQPRSFGASGKGL
+228 SGSVSERGL
-243 CYKGGNFT
+243 YFNGGSFT
-251 ATAFG
+251 AKHFG
-256 GDGDGSYGPYYG
+256 GWMELYIG
-268 LNIIAEFYRW
+268 AEFYRW
-278 KTNLSKDY
+278 KTDLSRDY
-286 MPSIFETCPDPN
+286 MPSIFETCPYP
-298 GISLSLVQ
+298 GGMPLSLVQ

-329 GGTTWKS
+329 SGTTWKS

-380 DGVDGKNGADGLTPA
+380 DGVDGKNGTDGLTPA

-460 VDGKDGANGK
+460 VDGKDGANGKDGIDGK

-554 LNGSGELIVTLTD
+554 LNDSGELIVTLTD
-567 GTETNLGKITGKD
+567 GTETNLGKITGED

-611 AVFSAQEGKTVKT
+611 AVFSAQEGKTVRT

-633 VLAFL
+633 ALAFL
-638 WLAVLTALFAKSR
+638 WLAVLTTLFAKSR

>member
-1 MFRHNTNRETC
+1 
-12 PESWETRPK
+12 
-21 EKTGRNKTMKHRIL
+21 MKHRIL
-35 AAVLCV
+35 AAMICV
-41 CLALTSLYIPAL
+41 CLALTSLCIPAL
-53 AGDTE
+53 ADDTE
-58 NGTPAPME
+58 AETPV
-66 EPVEATPAP
+66 PVEATPAP
-75 AETTPAPVEE
+75 AETTPAPVMEPVEE
-85 MTVEAEEQP
+85 TTAQP
-94 LEAADVPS
+94 LGAANVPS
-102 TQAWGDPKIHGVV
+102 VRVNWNDPKINGVF

-122 KNDPSASC
+122 KNDPSDNR

-138 DYNFYFDGT
+138 DYNFRFDGT

-168 LTVFIPLVIDLT
+168 LSVFIPLVIDLT

-187 NANYTPITG
+187 NTSYYPIIAPN
-196 GDITIRGDGSLA
+196 ITIRGNGSLT
-208 LEGGITAITRLTMES
+208 LVGETAYITRLTMES
-223 GTVTV
+223 GTFITDDLRPSSTSAEGRGLYFNGGRFTV
-228 DRIQPRSFGASGKGL
+228 NKRFDWQMGL
-243 CYKGGNFT
+243 YIG
-251 ATAFG
+251 
-256 GDGDGSYGPYYG
+256 
-268 LNIIAEFYRW
+268 AEFYRW
-278 KTNLSKDY
+278 KTDLSRDY
-286 MPSIFETCPDPN
+286 MPSIFETCPYPDGKP
-298 GISLSLVQ
+298 LSLVQ

-329 GGTTWKS
+329 SGITWKS

-416 DGKDGTDGLTPTIGE
+416 DGKDGADGLTPVIGE

-440 DTGVKAAASDGRDG
+440 DTGVKAAAADGRDG

-470 DGVDGKDGT
+470 DGIDGKDGANGKDGT

-554 LNGSGELIVTLTD
+554 LNDSGELIVALTD
-567 GTETNLGKITGKD
+567 GTETNLGKITGED

-611 AVFSAQEGKTVKT
+611 VVFSAQEGKTVRT

-633 VLAFL
+633 ALAFL
-638 WLAVLTALFAKSR
+638 WLAVLTTLFAKSR

>member
-1 MFRHNTNRETC
+1 
-12 PESWETRPK
+12 
-21 EKTGRNKTMKHRIL
+21 MKHRIL
-35 AAVLCV
+35 AAMICV
-41 CLALTSLYIPAL
+41 CAALTSLCVPAL
-53 AGDTE
+53 ADDTE
-58 NGTPAPME
+58 AETPV
-66 EPVEATPAP
+66 PVEATPAP
-75 AETTPAPVEE
+75 AETTPAPVMEPVEETVGASVEE
-85 MTVEAEEQP
+85 MTAQP
-94 LEAADVPS
+94 LGAANVPS
-102 TQAWGDPKIHGVV
+102 VRANWNDPKINGVF
-115 LEVGTYY
+115 LEAGTYY
-122 KNDPSASC
+122 KNDPSDNR

-168 LTVFIPLVIDLT
+168 LSVFIPLVIDLT

-187 NANYTPITG
+187 NTSYYPIIAQN
-196 GDITIRGDGSLA
+196 ITIRGSGSLT
-208 LEGGITAITRLTMES
+208 LVGGTANITRLTMES
-223 GTVTV
+223 GTFIT
-228 DRIQPRSFGASGKGL
+228 DDLRPSSTSAEGKGL
-243 CYKGGNFT
+243 YFNGGCFT
-251 ATAFG
+251 ANQHFG
-256 GDGDGSYGPYYG
+256 GQMG
-268 LNIIAEFYRW
+268 LYIGAEFYRW
-278 KTNLSKDY
+278 KTDLSRDY
-286 MPSIFETCPDPN
+286 MPSIFETCPYP
-298 GISLSLVQ
+298 GGMPLSLVQ

-329 GGTTWKS
+329 SGTTWKS

-357 GLNGNWWIGS
+357 GPNGNWWIGS
-367 MDTGVKAVGTDGR
+367 MDTGVKAAGTDGR
-380 DGVDGKNGADGLTPA
+380 DGTDGKDGVDGKNG
-395 IGENGNWWIG
+395 
-405 DTDTGVKAGGA
+405 
-416 DGKDGTDGLTPTIGE
+416 TDGLTPVIGE

-440 DTGVKAAASDGRDG
+440 DTGVKAAAADGRDG

-537 GKDGKDGKDGV
+537 GKDGRDGQDGV

-554 LNGSGELIVTLTD
+554 LNDSGELIVALTD
-567 GTETNLGKITGKD
+567 GTETNLGKITGED

-633 VLAFL
+633 ALAFL
-638 WLAVLTALFAKSR
+638 WLAVLTTLFAKSR

>member
-1 MFRHNTNRETC
+1 
-12 PESWETRPK
+12 
-21 EKTGRNKTMKHRIL
+21 MKHRIL
-35 AAVLCV
+35 AAMICV
-41 CLALTSLYIPAL
+41 CLALTSLCIPAL
-53 AGDTE
+53 ADDTE
-58 NGTPAPME
+58 AETPV
-66 EPVEATPAP
+66 PVEATPAP
-75 AETTPAPVEE
+75 AETTPAPVMEPVEETVGASVEE
-85 MTVEAEEQP
+85 MTAQP
-94 LEAADVPS
+94 LGAANVPS
-102 TQAWGDPKIHGVV
+102 VRANWNDPKINGVF

-122 KNDPSASC
+122 KNDPSDNR

-168 LTVFIPLVIDLT
+168 LSVFIPLVIDLT

-187 NANYTPITG
+187 NTSYYPIIAPN
-196 GDITIRGDGSLA
+196 ITIRGNGSLT
-208 LEGGITAITRLTMES
+208 LVGETAYITRLTMES
-223 GTVTV
+223 GTFITDDLRPSSTSAEGRGLYFNGGRFTV
-228 DRIQPRSFGASGKGL
+228 NKRFDWQMGL
-243 CYKGGNFT
+243 YIG
-251 ATAFG
+251 
-256 GDGDGSYGPYYG
+256 
-268 LNIIAEFYRW
+268 AEFYRW
-278 KTNLSKDY
+278 KTDLSRDY
-286 MPSIFETCPDPN
+286 MPSIFETCPYPDGKP
-298 GISLSLVQ
+298 LSLVQ

-329 GGTTWKS
+329 SGTTWKS

-341 TGEDGKDGR
+341 TGEDGKNGR

-357 GLNGNWWIGS
+357 GPNGNWWIGI
-367 MDTGVKAVGTDGR
+367 MDTGVKAVGT
-380 DGVDGKNGADGLTPA
+380 
-395 IGENGNWWIG
+395 
-405 DTDTGVKAGGA
+405 
-416 DGKDGTDGLTPTIGE
+416 
-431 NGNWWIGDT
+431 
-440 DTGVKAAASDGRDG
+440 DGRDG

-460 VDGKDGANGK
+460 VDGKDGANGKDGIDGK

-554 LNGSGELIVTLTD
+554 LNDSGELIVTLTD
-567 GTETNLGKITGKD
+567 GTETNLGKITGED

-611 AVFSAQEGKTVKT
+611 AVFSAQEGKTVRT

-633 VLAFL
+633 ALAFL
-638 WLAVLTALFAKSR
+638 WLAVLTTLFAKSR

>member
-1 MFRHNTNRETC
+1 
-12 PESWETRPK
+12 
-21 EKTGRNKTMKHRIL
+21 MKHRIL
-35 AAVLCV
+35 AAMICV
-41 CLALTSLYIPAL
+41 CAALTSLCVPAL
-53 AGDTE
+53 ADDTE
-58 NGTPAPME
+58 AETPV
-66 EPVEATPAP
+66 PVEATPAP
-75 AETTPAPVEE
+75 AETTPAPAETTPAPVMEPVEETVGASVEE
-85 MTVEAEEQP
+85 MTDQP
-94 LEAADVPS
+94 LGAANVPS
-102 TQAWGDPKIHGVV
+102 VRANWNDPKINGVF

-122 KNDPSASC
+122 KNDPSDNR

-138 DYNFYFDGT
+138 DYNFRFDGT

-168 LTVFIPLVIDLT
+168 LSVFIPLVIDLT

-187 NANYTPITG
+187 NTSYYPIIAPN
-196 GDITIRGDGSLA
+196 ITIRGNGSLT
-208 LEGGITAITRLTMES
+208 LVGETAYITRLTMES
-223 GTVTV
+223 GTFITDDLRPSSTSAEGRGLYFNGGRFTV
-228 DRIQPRSFGASGKGL
+228 NKRFDWQMGL
-243 CYKGGNFT
+243 YIG
-251 ATAFG
+251 
-256 GDGDGSYGPYYG
+256 
-268 LNIIAEFYRW
+268 AEFYRW
-278 KTNLSKDY
+278 KTDLSRDY
-286 MPSIFETCPDPN
+286 MPSIFETCPYPDGKP
-298 GISLSLVQ
+298 LSLVQ

-329 GGTTWKS
+329 SGITWKS

-416 DGKDGTDGLTPTIGE
+416 DGKDGADGLTPVIGE

-470 DGVDGKDGT
+470 DGT

-500 GNTDTGVRAAGTTGA
+500 GNTDTGGRAAGTPGA

-554 LNGSGELIVTLTD
+554 LNDSGELIVALTD
-567 GTETNLGKITGKD
+567 GTETNLGKITGED
-580 GAPGVGISSVQVGE
+580 GAPGVGLSSVQVGE

-611 AVFSAQEGKTVKT
+611 AVFSAQEGKTVRT

-633 VLAFL
+633 ALAFL
-638 WLAVLTALFAKSR
+638 WLAVLTTLFAKSR

>member
-1 MFRHNTNRETC
+1 
-12 PESWETRPK
+12 
-21 EKTGRNKTMKHRIL
+21 MKHRIL
-35 AAVLCV
+35 AAMICV
-41 CLALTSLYIPAL
+41 CVALTSLCVPAL
-53 AGDTE
+53 ADDTE
-58 NGTPAPME
+58 AETPV
-66 EPVEATPAP
+66 PVEATPAP
-75 AETTPAPVEE
+75 AETTPAPVMEPVEETVGASVEE
-85 MTVEAEEQP
+85 MTAQP
-94 LEAADVPS
+94 LGAANVPS
-102 TQAWGDPKIHGVV
+102 VRANWNDPKINGVF

-122 KNDPSASC
+122 KNDPSDNR

-168 LTVFIPLVIDLT
+168 LSVFIPPVIDLT

-187 NANYTPITG
+187 NTSYYPIIAQN
-196 GDITIRGDGSLA
+196 ITIRGSGSLT
-208 LEGGITAITRLTMES
+208 LVGGTANITRLTMES
-223 GTVTV
+223 GTFIT
-228 DRIQPRSFGASGKGL
+228 DDLRPSSTSAEGKGL
-243 CYKGGNFT
+243 YFNGGSFT
-251 ATAFG
+251 ANQHFG
-256 GDGDGSYGPYYG
+256 GQMG
-268 LNIIAEFYRW
+268 LYIGAEFYRW
-278 KTNLSKDY
+278 KTDLSRDY
-286 MPSIFETCPDPN
+286 MPSIFETCPYP
-298 GISLSLVQ
+298 GGMPLSLVQ

-329 GGTTWKS
+329 SGTTWKS

-341 TGEDGKDGR
+341 TGE
-350 DGRTPSV
+350 
-357 GLNGNWWIGS
+357 
-367 MDTGVKAVGTDGR
+367 
-380 DGVDGKNGADGLTPA
+380 
-395 IGENGNWWIG
+395 
-405 DTDTGVKAGGA
+405 

-460 VDGKDGANGK
+460 VDGKDGANGKDGIDGK

-554 LNGSGELIVTLTD
+554 LNDSGELIVTLTD
-567 GTETNLGKITGKD
+567 GTETNLGKITGED

-611 AVFSAQEGKTVKT
+611 AVFSAQEGKTVRT

-633 VLAFL
+633 ALAFL
-638 WLAVLTALFAKSR
+638 WLAVLTTLFAKSR
-651 RTAVHR
+651 RTAVHRYTDKM

>member
-1 MFRHNTNRETC
+1 
-12 PESWETRPK
+12 
-21 EKTGRNKTMKHRIL
+21 MKRRIL
-35 AAVLCV
+35 AAILCA
-41 CLALTSLYIPAL
+41 CLALTSLCVPAL
-53 AGDTE
+53 ADDAE
-58 NGTPAPME
+58 AETPV
-66 EPVEATPAP
+66 PVEATPAP
-75 AETTPAPVEE
+75 AEATPAPVEA
-85 MTVEAEEQP
+85 TPAPVEATPAPIVEESEEQP
-94 LEAADVPS
+94 LEAANVPS
-102 TQAWGDPKIHGVV
+102 VRANWKDPKINGTF

-122 KNDPSASC
+122 KNDPSDNR

-160 NQPMGSAL
+160 KQPMGSSL

-187 NANYTPITG
+187 NTSYYPISAQ
-196 GDITIRGDGSLA
+196 DITIRGNGSLTLVGNIA
-208 LEGGITAITRLTMES
+208 YITRLTMES
-223 GTVTV
+223 GTFITDDLRPSSTSV
-228 DRIQPRSFGASGKGL
+228 AGKGL
-243 CYKGGNFT
+243 YFNGGCFT
-251 ATAFG
+251 ANQHF
-256 GDGDGSYGPYYG
+256 DWQMG
-268 LNIIAEFYRW
+268 LYIGAEFYRW
-278 KTNLSKDY
+278 KTDLSRDY
-286 MPSIFETCPDPN
+286 MPSIFETCPYPDGKP
-298 GISLSLVQ
+298 LSLVQ

-329 GGTTWKS
+329 SGTTWKS

-357 GLNGNWWIGS
+357 GPNGNWWIGS
-367 MDTGVKAVGTDGR
+367 RDTGVKAEGTDGR
-380 DGVDGKNGADGLTPA
+380 DGVDGKNGADGLTPV

-416 DGKDGTDGLTPTIGE
+416 DGKDGADGLTPTIGE

-440 DTGVKAAASDGRDG
+440 DTGVKAAAADGRDG

-460 VDGKDGANGK
+460 VDGKDGAN
-470 DGVDGKDGT
+470 GKDGT

-527 TGAAGRNGTD
+527 PGAAGRNGT
-537 GKDGKDGKDGV
+537 DGKDGKDGV

-554 LNGSGELIVTLTD
+554 LNDSGELIVALTD
-567 GTETNLGKITGKD
+567 GTETNLGKITGED

-633 VLAFL
+633 ALAFL
-638 WLAVLTALFAKSR
+638 WLAVLTTLFAKSR

>member
-1 MFRHNTNRETC
+1 
-12 PESWETRPK
+12 
-21 EKTGRNKTMKHRIL
+21 MKHRIL
-35 AAVLCV
+35 AAMICV
-41 CLALTSLYIPAL
+41 CLALTSLCIPAL
-53 AGDTE
+53 ADDTE
-58 NGTPAPME
+58 AETPV
-66 EPVEATPAP
+66 PVEATPAP
-75 AETTPAPVEE
+75 AETTPAPVMEPVEETGGASVEE
-85 MTVEAEEQP
+85 MTAQP
-94 LEAADVPS
+94 LGAANVPS
-102 TQAWGDPKIHGVV
+102 VRANWKDPKINGTF
-115 LEVGTYY
+115 LEGGTYY
-122 KNDPSASC
+122 KNDPSDNR

-160 NQPMGSAL
+160 KQPMGSSL

-187 NANYTPITG
+187 NTSYYPISAQ
-196 GDITIRGDGSLA
+196 DITIRGNGSLTLVGNIA
-208 LEGGITAITRLTMES
+208 YITRLTMES
-223 GTVTV
+223 GTFITDDLRPSSTSV
-228 DRIQPRSFGASGKGL
+228 AGKGL
-243 CYKGGNFT
+243 YFNGGCFT
-251 ATAFG
+251 ANQHF
-256 GDGDGSYGPYYG
+256 DWQMG
-268 LNIIAEFYRW
+268 LYIGAEFYRW
-278 KTNLSKDY
+278 KTDLSRDY
-286 MPSIFETCPDPN
+286 MPSIFETCPYPDGKP
-298 GISLSLVQ
+298 LSLVQ

-314 LRVNPATNEWEVSYD
+314 LRVNPSTNEWEVSYD
-329 GGTTWKS
+329 SATTWKS

-357 GLNGNWWIGS
+357 GPNGNWWIGS
-367 MDTGVKAVGTDGR
+367 RDTGVKAVGTDGR
-380 DGVDGKNGADGLTPA
+380 DGVDGKNGADGLTPV

-440 DTGVKAAASDGRDG
+440 DTGVKAAAADGRDG

-460 VDGKDGANGK
+460 VDGKDGANGKDGIDGK

-515 TGAAGATGATGA
+515 SGAAGATGATGA
-527 TGAAGRNGTD
+527 TGAAGRYGTD
-537 GKDGKDGKDGV
+537 GNDGKDGKDGV

-554 LNGSGELIVTLTD
+554 LNDSGELIVALTD
-567 GTETNLGKITGKD
+567 GTETNLGKITGED

-601 LSNGESVEAG
+601 LTNGESVEAG
-611 AVFSAQEGKTVKT
+611 AVFSAQEGKTVRT

-633 VLAFL
+633 ALAFL
-638 WLAVLTALFAKSR
+638 WLAVLTTLFAKSR

>member
-1 MFRHNTNRETC
+1 
-12 PESWETRPK
+12 
-21 EKTGRNKTMKHRIL
+21 MKHRIL
-35 AAVLCV
+35 AAMICV
-41 CLALTSLYIPAL
+41 CLALTSLCVPAL
-53 AGDTE
+53 ADDTE
-58 NGTPAPME
+58 AETPV
-66 EPVEATPAP
+66 PVEATPAP
-75 AETTPAPVEE
+75 AETTPAPVGEPVEETVGASVEE
-85 MTVEAEEQP
+85 MTAQP
-94 LEAADVPS
+94 LGAANVPS
-102 TQAWGDPKIHGVV
+102 VRANWNDPKINGVF

-122 KNDPSASC
+122 KNDPSDNR

-168 LTVFIPLVIDLT
+168 LSVFIPLVIDLT

-187 NANYTPITG
+187 NTSYYPIIAPN
-196 GDITIRGDGSLA
+196 ITIRGNGSLT
-208 LEGGITAITRLTMES
+208 LVGETAYITRLTMES
-223 GTVTV
+223 GTFITDDLRPSSTSAEGRGLYFNGGRFTV
-228 DRIQPRSFGASGKGL
+228 NKRFDWQMGL
-243 CYKGGNFT
+243 YIG
-251 ATAFG
+251 
-256 GDGDGSYGPYYG
+256 
-268 LNIIAEFYRW
+268 AEFYRW
-278 KTNLSKDY
+278 KTDLSKDY
-286 MPSIFETCPDPN
+286 MPSIFETCPYPDGKP
-298 GISLSLVQ
+298 LSLVQ

-329 GGTTWKS
+329 SGITWKS

-440 DTGVKAAASDGRDG
+440 DTGVKAAAADGRDG

-460 VDGKDGANGK
+460 VDGKDGANGKDGIDGK

-554 LNGSGELIVTLTD
+554 LNDSGELIVTLTD
-567 GTETNLGKITGKD
+567 GTETNLGKITGED

-611 AVFSAQEGKTVKT
+611 AVFSAQEGKTVRT

-633 VLAFL
+633 VLALL
-638 WLAVLTALFAKSR
+638 WLAVLTTLFAKSR

>member
-1 MFRHNTNRETC
+1 
-12 PESWETRPK
+12 
-21 EKTGRNKTMKHRIL
+21 MKHRIL
-35 AAVLCV
+35 AAMICV
-41 CLALTSLYIPAL
+41 CLALTSLCIPAL
-53 AGDTE
+53 ADDTE
-58 NGTPAPME
+58 AETPV
-66 EPVEATPAP
+66 PVEATPAP
-75 AETTPAPVEE
+75 AETTPAPVMEPVEETVGASVEE
-85 MTVEAEEQP
+85 MTAQP
-94 LEAADVPS
+94 LGAANVPS
-102 TQAWGDPKIHGVV
+102 VRANWNDPKINGTF
-115 LEVGTYY
+115 LEAGTYY
-122 KNDPSASC
+122 KNDPSDNR

-168 LTVFIPLVIDLT
+168 LSVFIPLVIDLT

-187 NANYTPITG
+187 NTLYYPIIAPN
-196 GDITIRGDGSLA
+196 ITIRGNGSLT
-208 LEGGITAITRLTMES
+208 LVGETVYITRLTMES
-223 GTVTV
+223 GTFITDDLRPSSTSAEGRGLYFNGGRFTV
-228 DRIQPRSFGASGKGL
+228 NKRFDWQMGL
-243 CYKGGNFT
+243 YIG
-251 ATAFG
+251 
-256 GDGDGSYGPYYG
+256 
-268 LNIIAEFYRW
+268 AEFYRW
-278 KTNLSKDY
+278 KTDLSRDY
-286 MPSIFETCPDPN
+286 MPSIFETCPYPDGKP
-298 GISLSLVQ
+298 LSLVQ

-350 DGRTPSV
+350 DGRTP
-357 GLNGNWWIGS
+357 
-367 MDTGVKAVGTDGR
+367 
-380 DGVDGKNGADGLTPA
+380 
-395 IGENGNWWIG
+395 
-405 DTDTGVKAGGA
+405 
-416 DGKDGTDGLTPTIGE
+416 TIGE

-440 DTGVKAAASDGRDG
+440 DTGVKAAAADGRDG

-460 VDGKDGANGK
+460 VDGKDGANGKDGIDGK

-554 LNGSGELIVTLTD
+554 LNDSGELIVALTD
-567 GTETNLGKITGKD
+567 GTETNLGKITGED

-601 LSNGESVEAG
+601 LTNGESVEAG
-611 AVFSAQEGKTVKT
+611 AVFSAQEGKTVRT

-633 VLAFL
+633 ALAFL
-638 WLAVLTALFAKSR
+638 WLAVLTTLFAKSR

>member
-1 MFRHNTNRETC
+1 
-12 PESWETRPK
+12 
-21 EKTGRNKTMKHRIL
+21 MKHRIL
-35 AAVLCV
+35 AAMICV
-41 CLALTSLYIPAL
+41 CLALTSLCIPAL
-53 AGDTE
+53 ADDTE
-58 NGTPAPME
+58 AETPV
-66 EPVEATPAP
+66 PVEATPAP
-75 AETTPAPVEE
+75 AEATPAPVEA
-85 MTVEAEEQP
+85 TPAPVEATPAPVEATPAPVEATPAPVEATPAPIVEESEEQP
-94 LEAADVPS
+94 LEAANVPS
-102 TQAWGDPKIHGVV
+102 VRANWKDPKINGTF

-122 KNDPSASC
+122 KNDPSDNR

-160 NQPMGSAL
+160 KQPMGSAL
-168 LTVFIPLVIDLT
+168 LSVFIPLVIDLT

-187 NANYTPITG
+187 NTSYYPISAQ
-196 GDITIRGDGSLA
+196 DITIRGNGSLTLVGNIA
-208 LEGGITAITRLTMES
+208 YITRLTMES
-223 GTVTV
+223 GTFITDDLRPSSTSV
-228 DRIQPRSFGASGKGL
+228 AGKGL
-243 CYKGGNFT
+243 YFNGGRFT
-251 ATAFG
+251 ANQHFG
-256 GDGDGSYGPYYG
+256 GQMG
-268 LNIIAEFYRW
+268 LYIGAEFYRW
-278 KTNLSKDY
+278 KTDLSRDY
-286 MPSIFETCPDPN
+286 MPSIFETCPYPDGKP
-298 GISLSLVQ
+298 LSLVQ

-357 GLNGNWWIGS
+357 GPNGNWWIGS
-367 MDTGVKAVGTDGR
+367 RDTGVKAVGTDGR

-440 DTGVKAAASDGRDG
+440 DTGVKAAAADGRDG

-460 VDGKDGANGK
+460 VDGKDGAN
-470 DGVDGKDGT
+470 GKDGT

-554 LNGSGELIVTLTD
+554 LNDSGELIVALTD
-567 GTETNLGKITGKD
+567 GTETNLGRITGED

-601 LSNGESVEAG
+601 LTNGESVEAG
-611 AVFSAQEGKTVKT
+611 AVFSAQEGKTVRT

-633 VLAFL
+633 ALAFL
-638 WLAVLTALFAKSR
+638 WLAVLTTLFAKSR